1 MDATDRSDLAIR
13 AGGLD
18 WAAHWQQL
26 VEAREAAGRA
36 PATADGPRW
45 DARADRFARL
55 TQALD
60 AATDPFVQT
69 LRAAALPSD
78 TLLDIGAGA
87 GRYCLP
93 LAPHVA
99 RVTAVEP
106 SPGMR
111 AQLAAAAESRDLG
124 NVDVVADYWPQA
136 VVEPHDV
143 VVLANVLYFVRD
155 IVPFLEKLDR
165 SARRA
170 CYLLHRVEPRLTSV
184 LGRWQEIGGP
194 TPPPEPGFLDLYD
207 VLFAMGIRASARL
220 LPREFAVRYDTLEE
234 AVAEVHQFLAVGPGV
249 HPEDAQIR
257 ALLADVLIEQDG
269 RLGFPHEPQM
279 AIVSWE
285 KPYQG

>member
-1 MDATDRSDLAIR
+1 MDATDRTDLAIR
-13 AGGLD
+13 AGRLD
-18 WAAHWQQL
+18 WAAHWWQL
-26 VEAREAAGRA
+26 VEARETAGRA
-36 PATADGPRW
+36 PATADGCRW

-55 TQALD
+55 TQDLD

-69 LRAAALPSD
+69 LRAAVQPSD

-111 AQLAAAAESRDLG
+111 AQLAAAAEFRNLG
-124 NVDVVADYWPQA
+124 NVDVVAGYWPA
-136 VVEPHDV
+136 ATVEPHDI

-155 IVPFLEKLDR
+155 IVPFLETLDR

-170 CYLLHRVEPRLTSV
+170 CYVLHRVEPRLTPA
-184 LGRWQEIGGP
+184 LARWQELGGQA
-194 TPPPEPGFLDLYD
+194 PPPEPGFLDLYN

-220 LPREFAVRYDTLEE
+220 LPRAFAVRYDTLEE
-234 AVAEVHQFLAVGPGV
+234 AVAEVRQFLAVGSGAPPDDV
-249 HPEDAQIR
+249 QIR
-257 ALLADVLIEQDG
+257 ALLADLLVERDG
-269 RLGFPHEPQM
+269 RLGFPYEPQM

-285 KPYQG
+285 KP

>member
-1 MDATDRSDLAIR
+1 MDAMDRSDLAIR

-18 WAAHWQQL
+18 WAAHWRRL
-26 VEAREAAGRA
+26 LEAREAAGRA
-36 PATADGPRW
+36 PATMDGCRW

-69 LRAAALPSD
+69 LRAAVQPSD
-78 TLLDIGAGA
+78 TLLDVGAGA

-111 AQLAAAAESRDLG
+111 ARLAAAAERRDLD
-124 NVDVVADYWPQA
+124 NVDVVAGSWPQA
-136 VVEPHDV
+136 AVEPHDV
-143 VVLANVLYFVRD
+143 VVVANVLYFVRD
-155 IVPFLEKLDR
+155 VVPFLEKLDR

-170 CYLLHRVEPRLTSV
+170 CFLLHRVEPRLTP
-184 LGRWQEIGGP
+184 LLARWQEIGGQAP
-194 TPPPEPGFLDLYD
+194 LPEPGFLDLYN

-234 AVAEVHQFLAVGPGV
+234 AVAEVREFLAVGPGP
-249 HPEDAQIR
+249 HPDDAQIR
-257 ALLADVLIEQDG
+257 ALLAEILVERDG
-269 RLGFPHEPQM
+269 RLGLPHEPQM

-285 KPYQG
+285 KP